1 MNNLFFSNNCNCQD
15 HRNLPINNNLT
26 SDNKYSN
33 IKKIKNNTINS
44 LNEVEYFLNN
54 IQRFSYSIKLYKILK
69 RL

>member
-44 LNEVEYFLNN
+44 LNEVEYFLK
-54 IQRFSYSIKLYKILK
+54 F
-69 RL
+69 